1 MDDENTV
8 QLLRSQSRMR
18 SRRHVIGKE
27 AFMEATF
34 WALIPPI
41 LAIII
46 SLITKEVN
54 LSLIIGI
61 LVGCGLY
68 CSFNPFTTVTTMFDI
83 MSTKVYGNMG
93 VLFFIILL
101 GMIVHLMNMSGAT
114 HEYAKWASKRLK
126 TRKQSMLATMAL
138 GIIIFVD
145 DYFNCLTV
153 GTVMRPITDRNR
165 ISREKLAYIID
176 STAAPVCIIAPV
188 SSWAAAVSSS
198 LPDGSTIDGFQL
210 FMKTIVCNYY
220 SWLSLGMILLTVL
233 FSADFGKMRAF
244 EQKAMAGELELPTE
258 NDTAGERHGKVIDL
272 LLPVIFLIGFSIIS
286 MLYTGGL
293 FEGNVSIGEAFA
305 NCDAILGLAMGAAY
319 SVVFVALLY
328 LPRKIVTP
336 KEFLDGLV
344 QGFINMVPAALILTL
359 AWTLSGICGTDYLNA
374 GGFVASV
381 VEKYSI
387 PLNMMPAI
395 FFVVALLLAFSTGTS
410 WGTFAILLPITV
422 SVFGDQMLPL
432 TVITTSAV
440 LGGSVCGDHIS
451 PISDTTILSSAGA
464 GCNHIN
470 HVSTQM
476 QYGIV
481 VAVIS
486 AISYIISGWTETAV
500 LGLGIG
506 FVLLGCFIVFIK
518 QYYKNKG

>member
-1 MDDENTV
+1 MGTT
-8 QLLRSQSRMR
+8 
-18 SRRHVIGKE
+18 I
-27 AFMEATF
+27 
-34 WALIPPI
+34 WALIPPA

-54 LSLIIGI
+54 LSLVIGI
-61 LVGCGLY
+61 VVGCGLY

-83 MSTKVYGNMG
+83 MSAKVYGNMG
-93 VLFFIILL
+93 VLLFIILL

-114 HEYAKWASKRLK
+114 SEYAKWASKKIK
-126 TRKQSMLATMAL
+126 TRKQSLIATMLL

-153 GTVMRPITDRNR
+153 GTVMRPITDKNKV
-165 ISREKLAYIID
+165 SREKLAYIID
-176 STAAPVCIIAPV
+176 STAAPVCIIAPI

-198 LPDGSTIDGFQL
+198 LPDGSSIDGFQL
-210 FMKTIVCNYY
+210 FMKTIFCNYY

-233 FSADFGKMRAF
+233 FNADFGKMREF
-244 EQKAMAGELELPTE
+244 EKKAIEGELNLSTDE
-258 NDTAGERHGKVIDL
+258 NVDTKNNGKVVDL
-272 LLPVIFLIGFSIIS
+272 ILPVVFLIAFSIIS
-286 MLYTGGL
+286 MLYTGGM
-293 FEGNVSIGEAFA
+293 FEGNVSLGDAFA
-305 NCDAILGLAMGAAY
+305 NCDAILGLAMGAVY

-336 KEFLDGLV
+336 KEFLYGLV
-344 QGFINMVPAALILTL
+344 QGFINMVPATLILTF
-359 AWTLSGICGTDYLNA
+359 AWTLSGICGADYLNA

-432 TVITTSAV
+432 TAITTAAV
-440 LGGSVCGDHIS
+440 LGGAVCGDHIS

-464 GCNHIN
+464 ECSHIN
-470 HVSTQM
+470 HVDTQM

-481 VAVIS
+481 VAIIS
-486 AISYIISGWTETAV
+486 AISYAVSGWTEMIALGFGVGVV
-500 LGLGIG
+500 LLAG
-506 FVLLGCFIVFIK
+506 FVFAVK
-518 QYYKNKG
+518 QYYKARG

>member
-1 MDDENTV
+1 
-8 QLLRSQSRMR
+8 
-18 SRRHVIGKE
+18 
-27 AFMEATF
+27 MEATF

-54 LSLIIGI
+54 LSLLIGI
-61 LVGCGLY
+61 VVGCGVY

-114 HEYAKWASKRLK
+114 HEYAKWASKKLK

-153 GTVMRPITDRNR
+153 GTVMRPITDKNKV
-165 ISREKLAYIID
+165 SREKLAYIID
-176 STAAPVCIIAPV
+176 STAAPICIIAPI

-198 LPDGSTIDGFQL
+198 LPDGSNIDGFQL
-210 FMKTIVCNYY
+210 FMKTIFCNYY

-233 FSADFGKMRAF
+233 FSADFGKMREF
-244 EQKAMAGELELPTE
+244 EKKAVNGELNIAADEQTNTE
-258 NDTAGERHGKVIDL
+258 RRGKVLDL
-272 LLPVIFLIGFSIIS
+272 ILPVVFLIAFAILS

-293 FEGNVSIGEAFA
+293 FKGASIGDAFA

-319 SVVFVALLY
+319 SVIFVALLY

-344 QGFINMVPAALILTL
+344 QGFINMVPATLILTF

-387 PLNMMPAI
+387 SLNLMPAI

-422 SVFGDQMLPL
+422 SVFGDQLLPL
-432 TVITTSAV
+432 TAITTAAV

-451 PISDTTILSSAGA
+451 PISDTTILSSTGA

-481 VAVIS
+481 VAIIS
-486 AISYIISGWTETAV
+486 TIAYIVSGWTEMVMAGFLV
-500 LGLGIG
+500 GII
-506 FVLLGCFIVFIK
+506 LLVCFIIAVK
-518 QYYKNKG
+518 QYYWTK